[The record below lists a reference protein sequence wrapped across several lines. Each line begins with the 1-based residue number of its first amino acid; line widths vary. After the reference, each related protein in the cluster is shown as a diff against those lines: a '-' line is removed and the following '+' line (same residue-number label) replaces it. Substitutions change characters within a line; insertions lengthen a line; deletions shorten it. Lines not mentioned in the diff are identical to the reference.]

1 MKGYPI
7 QSLHFEKKE
16 EKREREGYKSKFDW
30 SNALSYHPIIA
41 GVLLWSALKLSVV
54 T

>member
-16 EKREREGYKSKFDW
+16 EKREGYEKKFDW

>member
-7 QSLHFEKKE
+7 QSLHFEKKK
-16 EKREREGYKSKFDW
+16 EKIDGYENKFDW